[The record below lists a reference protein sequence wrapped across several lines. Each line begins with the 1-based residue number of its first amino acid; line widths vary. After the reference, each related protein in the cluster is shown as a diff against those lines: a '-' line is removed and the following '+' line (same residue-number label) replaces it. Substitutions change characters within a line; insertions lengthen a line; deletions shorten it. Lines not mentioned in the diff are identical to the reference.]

1 MGWSGAAV
9 WGVSNCSGAQGIE
22 PLQHVQSSPQERLF
36 PLKLTW
42 KPGGGLLGH
51 TEALAL
57 HWAMADTELWV
68 IEQIICGKWNCIE
81 QLQHEKSSLEERLFP
96 LKLTEKPGV
105 VLLGHTEGIPG
116 STPGHGRHRA
126 VGHRANH
133 MCKVECQSFGD

>member
-1 MGWSGAAV
+1 M

-36 PLKLTW
+36 PLKLSW

-68 IEQIICGKWNCIE
+68 IEQIICGKWNVNP
-81 QLQHEKSSLEERLFP
+81 SLISY
-96 LKLTEKPGV
+96 KL
-105 VLLGHTEGIPG
+105 
-116 STPGHGRHRA
+116 
-126 VGHRANH
+126 
-133 MCKVECQSFGD
+133 QSFRGLERGEGGGEEIDR